1 VRHTETT
8 HGNLTLGELD
18 AFVDNGRCGLNCH
31 NVPGVL
37 FGFLRYPRGVFES
50 SFSGSLR
57 ANYTRRCGS
66 RANHPGRRGSRANHP
81 GRRGSRANHPGRCG
95 SRANHPGRRGS
106 RTDDTGGLLP
116 KKR

>member
-1 VRHTETT
+1 MAVVRHIETT

-18 AFVDNGRCGLNCH
+18 AFVDNGRCGFNCH

-37 FGFLRYPRGVFES
+37 FGFLRYPGGVFES

-66 RANHPGRRGSRANHP
+66 RANHPRPCGSRANHP
-81 GRRGSRANHPGRCG
+81 DRRGSRT
-95 SRANHPGRRGS
+95 NHPGRRGS